1 MAGTLKVKVEG
12 RWYIVEVGDLSATP
26 IRTLV
31 DGHSIDVELGSV
43 LSKQSAPVQEPM
55 PQIPQTLSASHPD
68 PTPSVPPVEVVHEQP
83 SATKLFVAP
92 MSGTIVS
99 VAIIVGDQVVTGDP
113 ICVLEAMKMQQVLK
127 ADWSGVVKAV
137 YVVVGQQVRE
147 GHTIVE
153 LE

>member
-1 MAGTLKVKVEG
+1 M
-12 RWYIVEVGDLSATP
+12 
-26 IRTLV
+26 
-31 DGHSIDVELGSV
+31 
-43 LSKQSAPVQEPM
+43 
-55 PQIPQTLSASHPD
+55 
-68 PTPSVPPVEVVHEQP
+68 EVVHEQP